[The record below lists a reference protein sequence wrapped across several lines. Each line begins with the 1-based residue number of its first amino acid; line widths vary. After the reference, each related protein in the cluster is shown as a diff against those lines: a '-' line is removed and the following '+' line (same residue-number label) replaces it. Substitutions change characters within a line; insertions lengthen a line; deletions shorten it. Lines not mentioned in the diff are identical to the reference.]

1 MKTALVI
8 MAAGMGSR
16 FGGGIKQLEPVGPN
30 GEIIMDYSIHDAIEA
45 GFNKV
50 VFIIRKDI
58 KEAFHDAIGKRIE
71 GICNR
76 LNVEFAYA
84 YQELDDLPEE
94 IKKPVDRSKPWG
106 TGQAVLV
113 CKDIIKEP
121 FVVINADDYYGK
133 EAFVKLHDF
142 LVSGEDLGR
151 EFTMGMG
158 GFILKNTLSDNGT
171 VTRGVSVVDENGLL
185 SQVHETTGIEMGE
198 DGQIKCDSEEVQEW
212 ISPEDKVSM
221 NMWAG
226 YPEFLDFLAEDFKD
240 FLANVEEGDLKS
252 EYLLPNIVDKLLK
265 EERAN
270 VKVLETQDRWFG
282 VTYKEDKETVQ
293 EAFRELISDGVY
305 AEKLWE

>member
-293 EAFRELISDGVY
+293 EAFAGLIRDGVY
-305 AEKLWE
+305 AAKLWE